1 MLTVLKGKV
10 IFKTNIK
17 MATRTEYKL
26 SRSERQKR
34 VFSEEFKRER
44 VKEID
49 MQATTVSQVSRTY
62 EVNQCNVR
70 KWMEKYSKQYKKGLR
85 LVVEM
90 ESETKK
96 LLELQAKIAELE
108 RIVGQKQVLIDFQAK
123 MIEIAEQEFGIDIKK
138 KSEKEPSSTSGS
150 TGKNSTT
157 A

>member
-1 MLTVLKGKV
+1 
-10 IFKTNIK
+10 
-17 MATRTEYKL
+17 
-26 SRSERQKR
+26 
-34 VFSEEFKRER
+34 
-44 VKEID
+44 
-49 MQATTVSQVSRTY
+49 
-62 EVNQCNVR
+62 
-70 KWMEKYSKQYKKGLR
+70 MEKYSKQYKKGLR

>member
-1 MLTVLKGKV
+1 
-10 IFKTNIK
+10 

-49 MQATTVSQVSRTY
+49 MKATTVSQVSRTY

-138 KSEKEPSSTSGS
+138 KSGSGQSSTSGN
-150 TGKNSTT
+150 TEKNSP
-157 A
+157 AA

>member
-1 MLTVLKGKV
+1 
-10 IFKTNIK
+10 

-49 MQATTVSQVSRTY
+49 MKATTVSQVSRTY

>member
-1 MLTVLKGKV
+1 MLTVFKGQV
-10 IFKTNIK
+10 TLKTNNK
-17 MATRTEYKL
+17 MATRASYKL

-49 MQATTVSQVSRTY
+49 LKATTVTQVSRTY

-70 KWMEKYSKQYKKGLR
+70 KWMEKYSSQYKKGLR
-85 LVVEM
+85 LLVEM

-96 LLELQAKIAELE
+96 LMELQAKIAELE
-108 RIVGQKQVLIDFQAK
+108 RIVGQKQLLIDFQAK
-123 MIEIAEQEFGIDIKK
+123 MIDIAEQEFGIDIKK
-138 KSEKEPSSTSGS
+138 KSEKEPSSTSGN

>member
-49 MQATTVSQVSRTY
+49 MKATTVSQVSRTY

>member
-49 MQATTVSQVSRTY
+49 MKATTVSQVSRTY

-108 RIVGQKQVLIDFQAK
+108 RIVGQKQVLIEFQAK

>member
-1 MLTVLKGKV
+1 
-10 IFKTNIK
+10 
-17 MATRTEYKL
+17 MATRTAYKL

-34 VFSEEFKRER
+34 VFSEEVKKRI
-44 VKEID
+44 VKDID
-49 MQATTVSQVSRTY
+49 SKITTVSEASRVY
-62 EVNQCNVR
+62 EVNQVNIR
-70 KWMEKYSKQYKKGLR
+70 KWMEKYSTVYKKGVR

>member
-34 VFSEEFKRER
+34 VSSEEFKRER

-49 MQATTVSQVSRTY
+49 MKATTVSQVSRTY

-108 RIVGQKQVLIDFQAK
+108 RIVGQKQ
-123 MIEIAEQEFGIDIKK
+123 GIV
-138 KSEKEPSSTSGS
+138 
-150 TGKNSTT
+150 TGKQIGR
-157 A
+157 AHV